1 MPPGDGCSFDILC
14 VVKDVVDPILDE
26 RLARFVIGSHERSHP
41 DADAAAVGDNVAAT
55 TFAGGPA
62 PKTISQEL
70 LRKYITYA
78 KDNCRPRLSSA
89 DYDKLA
95 TVRTPDPMSS
105 HLAGSTLACE
115 CVKAR
120 MLQQCVLRKRV
131 FEAPCDPCSM
141 SCVPVFKPG
150 RLRRDASRSQ
160 SSDPPSSPYPWP
172 LEVKCG
178 CQMTRLAQ
186 TGF

>member
-1 MPPGDGCSFDILC
+1 MPCHSFSHSACCRFDILC

-41 DADAAAVGDNVAAT
+41 DADEVTAEERAQAAS
-55 TFAGGPA
+55 FAGGPP

-95 TVRTPDPMSS
+95 TVRPSILCQGSAAHHKCTCGPGGA
-105 HLAGSTLACE
+105 AGS
-115 CVKAR
+115 
-120 MLQQCVLRKRV
+120 
-131 FEAPCDPCSM
+131 
-141 SCVPVFKPG
+141 
-150 RLRRDASRSQ
+150 
-160 SSDPPSSPYPWP
+160 
-172 LEVKCG
+172 
-178 CQMTRLAQ
+178 
-186 TGF
+186 